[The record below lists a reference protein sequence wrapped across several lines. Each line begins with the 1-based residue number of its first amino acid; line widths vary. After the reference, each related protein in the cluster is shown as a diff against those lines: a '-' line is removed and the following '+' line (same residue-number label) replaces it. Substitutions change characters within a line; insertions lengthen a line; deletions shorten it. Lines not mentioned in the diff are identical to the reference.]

1 MGRLMIR
8 VPVAFAQFANQF
20 CLIGVNMIGLGEDPA
35 SRIPVSYPTIAV
47 GGEGIRGDAN
57 RAILGVGM
65 VLALHRRAFNAPG
78 DYAGTEQAS
87 WRQPRF
93 SQPGSAGTIV
103 SADCGFFMK
112 VLLWYRVEPR

>member
-8 VPVAFAQFANQF
+8 VPVAFAQFGNEF

-35 SRIPVSYPTIAV
+35 SRIPVSDPTIAV

-57 RAILGVGM
+57 RAVLGVGM

-87 WRQPRF
+87 LEPAEIFPAGF
-93 SQPGSAGTIV
+93 SRHDS
-103 SADCGFFMK
+103 
-112 VLLWYRVEPR
+112 